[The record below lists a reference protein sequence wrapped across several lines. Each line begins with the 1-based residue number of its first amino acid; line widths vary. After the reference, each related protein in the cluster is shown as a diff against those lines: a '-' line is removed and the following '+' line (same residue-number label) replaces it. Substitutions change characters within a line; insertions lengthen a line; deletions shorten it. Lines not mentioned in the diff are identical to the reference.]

1 MAYEIFSPSQCDV
14 DELQLDA
21 DYILDQLLQHPAYNG
36 ALQNMTTDSAYQAV
50 AEAMRVLHTAPA
62 PAASERRLFTE
73 TELSTEGA
81 LVISLLQQWL
91 IRHLCKN
98 LMQLMT
104 TEALTL
110 NRRMIPAS
118 YIDHYLTYQQHFSLK
133 ELISHHYL
141 AAQCCNG

>member
-1 MAYEIFSPSQCDV
+1 M
-14 DELQLDA
+14 DA
-21 DYILDQLLQHPAYNG
+21 DYILDQLLQHPAYDG
-36 ALQNMTTDSAYQAV
+36 AYQNMTTDSAYQAV

-62 PAASERRLFTE
+62 ASDNEEQERGLSTD
-73 TELSTEGA
+73 TELSNEGA
-81 LVISLLQQWL
+81 LVVSLLQQWL

-110 NRRMIPAS
+110 HRRRIPAS

-141 AAQCCNG
+141 AAQSCNG